1 VRADLIDIS
10 KLMLATGERIGDTVA
25 VLWEDVSLETAGD
38 LHPPDSAGKR
48 AWLGTR
54 VKSEAGERVLQLTDW
69 TVDMLRA
76 RWEPAT
82 DPGSPVFPESN
93 GGFGIHTTSAG
104 VCEPCVSR
112 SVLSGDRSWVGFFEL
127 TVARRASHRRTWLP
141 SSAGK
146 DPDQPH

>member
-1 VRADLIDIS
+1 VNCTHQIQRASGHGL
-10 KLMLATGERIGDTVA
+10 
-25 VLWEDVSLETAGD
+25 
-38 LHPPDSAGKR
+38 
-48 AWLGTR
+48 
-54 VKSEAGERVLQLTDW
+54 KSEAGERVLQLPDW

-127 TVARRASHRRTWLP
+127 TVARRVHTEGRGCQARLEE
-141 SSAGK
+141 